1 MTSKFLRFQAFYNSQ
16 TYKMLLAC
24 EVLKFAMA
32 YYKIQHPRKIFNV
45 HVIDEMMHAT
55 INEY

>member
-1 MTSKFLRFQAFYNSQ
+1 
-16 TYKMLLAC
+16 MLLAC